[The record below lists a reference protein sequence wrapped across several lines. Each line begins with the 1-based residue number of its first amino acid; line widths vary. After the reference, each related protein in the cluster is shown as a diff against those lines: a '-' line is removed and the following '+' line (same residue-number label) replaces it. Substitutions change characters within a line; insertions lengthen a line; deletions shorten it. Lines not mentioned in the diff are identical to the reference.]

1 MPQLL
6 YRLEDDPE
14 PHLLKLN
21 RIDPTS
27 LLPRCRCSSS
37 SSIRSC
43 ALGIMLFNLGMT
55 ADAAAAHN
63 NELASSHSETQLSIP
78 SRHSSPRPFSFSS
91 LPPWRSSSRAGR
103 EKSAEPERPRYE
115 QRRSM
120 PITAIEP
127 ISSSDDDRY
136 STAGPSPVR
145 SQFAHLKSSKQ
156 TLRPKTTYQLAHPA
170 TNARLKRLKL
180 RPKLLLQLQRVS
192 STSRPVPVFDV
203 LPSTLFMPRLAR
215 KVPNILRGKRR
226 LGPNDLIV
234 TTSDLYER
242 AAGDGEKS
250 LSSDEENG
258 EHRDVVGTI
267 CQLLK
272 EDALAKGKAEICL
285 ESGAVWEAT
294 PLPNGSYEFA
304 ANTDAGLMILRW
316 VRRGPKKRRVSAP
329 PGSILP
335 EDTTRRFTFSIIDP
349 TTRRH
354 PVIASMTRNNLEV
367 YDRYS
372 LPSTAPSSP
381 TSAMSVISDNSE
393 FDDPL
398 DQQVIETDEA
408 LRMLIIVTGI
418 WVAFREGWSHNFR
431 YNDAATSPKAVRSPS
446 VSKST
451 STGEDDRVIP
461 GRDSDQDKQAPT
473 DSNRRIVT
481 WTQTPH
487 QSPTTDRSAQY
498 NSLSKRS
505 NSTGAAFIERTNR
518 RNSSSTRHNALCSP
532 RQSYDG
538 SAEPKPRQNGRSRS
552 EQRKSERE
560 DTKLDS
566 TPPQPKSTRSSK
578 QDGQTINNQSESPRP
593 TKGKRRHRF
602 SNLFDFLIR
611 KGGHHHD

>member
-1 MPQLL
+1 
-6 YRLEDDPE
+6 
-14 PHLLKLN
+14 
-21 RIDPTS
+21 
-27 LLPRCRCSSS
+27 
-37 SSIRSC
+37 
-43 ALGIMLFNLGMT
+43 MLFNLGMT

-63 NELASSHSETQLSIP
+63 SELASSHSETQLSIP

-103 EKSAEPERPRYE
+103 QKSTEPERPHYDH
-115 QRRSM
+115 RRSM
-120 PITAIEP
+120 PIPAVEP

-145 SQFAHLKSSKQ
+145 SHFAHLKSSKQ
-156 TLRPKTTYQLAHPA
+156 PLRPKTTYQLAHPA
-170 TNARLKRLKL
+170 TNARHRRLKL

-215 KVPNILRGKRR
+215 KVPNILRGKRG

-234 TTSDLYER
+234 TTSELYER
-242 AAGDGEKS
+242 TTGDGERS
-250 LSSDEENG
+250 LSSDDEHG

-267 CQLLK
+267 CQLQK
-272 EDALAKGKAEICL
+272 EDALSKGKAEICL

-304 ANTDAGLMILRW
+304 AQTDSGLTILRW
-316 VRRGPKKRRVSAP
+316 VRRGPKKRRLSAP
-329 PGSILP
+329 PGSVLP
-335 EDTTRRFTFSIIDP
+335 EDTTRRFTFSVIDP

-372 LPSTAPSSP
+372 RPSTAPSSP

-393 FDDPL
+393 FDEPL

-408 LRMLIIVTGI
+408 LRILIIVTGI

-431 YNDAATSPKAVRSPS
+431 YNDATPSPKAARSAS
-446 VSKST
+446 VSKPT
-451 STGEDDRVIP
+451 STGEDDRMIARKD
-461 GRDSDQDKQAPT
+461 GDQEKQAPT
-473 DSNRRIVT
+473 DPNRRAVT
-481 WTQTPH
+481 WTQTPSH
-487 QSPTTDRSAQY
+487 QSSTADRSMQY
-498 NSLSKRS
+498 GSLSKRS
-505 NSTGAAFIERTNR
+505 NSTGAAFIERSNR
-518 RNSSSTRHNALCSP
+518 RNSSSNRHSGICSP
-532 RQSYDG
+532 RQSYDE
-538 SAEPKPRQNGRSRS
+538 SAEPKPRQNGSSRP
-552 EQRKSERE
+552 EQRKAERE
-560 DTKLDS
+560 DIKPDS
-566 TPPQPKSTRSSK
+566 TPTQSKTTRRSK
-578 QDGQTINNQSESPRP
+578 QEGQSQPDGQSESPRP

-611 KGGHHHD
+611 KGGHHRD